1 MAFSLYRRPARE
13 RRNIMKFSSW
23 LRNRT
28 SIQSPRGLA
37 HHRPAAPRFRP
48 RLEALEDRLV
58 PSLVAFYPA
67 EGNAND
73 VVGGHNGTLV
83 DGTYGPGF
91 KGTDQAFLLDG
102 RDDFVQVPNAS
113 TWNFGSKDFTINLWA
128 NFNAL
133 RPDDIGHPQ
142 AVFVGHDAGPGNV
155 DKWFFGYG
163 GGFLN
168 LPINNPQPTPI
179 FLALAPFTPALGQW
193 YNLQVTRQAGAYTIF
208 VNGTAVSS
216 QPDSHRVPDAKA
228 PLTIG
233 EAESPP
239 GNFFM
244 NGSLDEVAIYDTA
257 VSPTAAAGQPASALS
272 LAPLASGLLGT
283 GQQPT
288 PAAPAP
294 GPAVPSAPPASQSG
308 VLPAT

>member
-1 MAFSLYRRPARE
+1 MAFSLYRRPAPE

-83 DGTYGPGF
+83 DGTFGPGF

-102 RDDFVQVPNAS
+102 IDDYVQVPNAP

-133 RPDDIGHPQ
+133 RGDDIAHPQ
-142 AVFVGHDAGPGNV
+142 AVFVGHDEGPFNV

-163 GGFLN
+163 GGFLYFHV
-168 LPINNPQPTPI
+168 NNPQI
-179 FLALAPFTPALGQW
+179 GWGSFLALAPFTPALGQW
-193 YNLQVTRQAGAYTIF
+193 YNLQVTRKTDTYTIF

-216 QPDSHRVPDAKA
+216 ESDS
-228 PLTIG
+228 
-233 EAESPP
+233 
-239 GNFFM
+239 
-244 NGSLDEVAIYDTA
+244 
-257 VSPTAAAGQPASALS
+257 
-272 LAPLASGLLGT
+272 
-283 GQQPT
+283 
-288 PAAPAP
+288 
-294 GPAVPSAPPASQSG
+294 
-308 VLPAT
+308 

>member
-1 MAFSLYRRPARE
+1 
-13 RRNIMKFSSW
+13 
-23 LRNRT
+23 
-28 SIQSPRGLA
+28 
-37 HHRPAAPRFRP
+37 
-48 RLEALEDRLV
+48 LV
-58 PSLVAFYPA
+58 QSLVAFYPA

-102 RDDFVQVPNAS
+102 IDDFVQVPNAS
-113 TWNFGSKDFTINLWA
+113 TWNFRSKDFTINLCA

-133 RPDDIGHPQ
+133 RPDDIAHPQ
-142 AVFVGHDAGPGNV
+142 AVFVGHDEGPFNV

-163 GGFLN
+163 GGFLYFHV
-168 LPINNPQPTPI
+168 NNPQI
-179 FLALAPFTPALGQW
+179 GWGSFLALAPFTPNLDQW
-193 YNLQVTRQAGAYTIF
+193 YNLQVTRKHDTYTIF

-216 QPDSHRVPDAKA
+216 ESDSHPIPDVNA

-239 GNFFM
+239 ESFFM
-244 NGSLDEVAIYDTA
+244 NGRLDEVAIYDKA
-257 VSPTAAAGQPASALS
+257 VSPKTAAGQPASALS
-272 LAPLASGLLGT
+272 LAPLVSSLLGT

-288 PAAPAP
+288 PATPAP
-294 GPAVPSAPPASQSG
+294 GPGTPSAPPASPARNLPTSATPAAVPSGAADVVFAGSGGTVTDDNAWVLESLSVQSMDG
-308 VLPAT
+308 I